1 MNSGREESM
10 AELHHALNNLFTK
23 IMGAADLALHEPCEP
38 AVGKELEVILGLARE
53 GGTLIE
59 QLNPTPWPR

>member
-1 MNSGREESM
+1 MSSRREESL

-23 IMGAADLALHEPCEP
+23 IMGAADLALHEPCQP
-38 AVGKELEVILGLARE
+38 ALRSELEIILGLARE

-59 QLNPTPWPR
+59 QLRPTPGPR